1 MIWEVCIQI
10 RKTLWSCNT
19 SRKLIFKKLGVIVLK
34 VNDQF
39 LEPALSDCSVIRV
52 IKRVWC
58 CWKHEYKPIVESVEF
73 AVTTAHVL
81 RRMNVVCTQTERRET
96 CVRVCSGQLVSMLC
110 CVVWSVGQYVV
121 LCGLVS
127 WSVCPTTS
135 SVKLFVGLSSL
146 SVGTFVRRRS
156 WNMKRRL
163 RRELRSAFRFTWRTN
178 TSHDKSVV
186 NCCFWLASKKTDV
199 ENDL

>member
-10 RKTLWSCNT
+10 RKALWSCNT

-58 CWKHEYKPIVESVEF
+58 CWKHEYKPVVESVEF

-81 RRMNVVCTQTERRET
+81 RRMNVVCRQTERRET

-127 WSVCPTTS
+127 WSVCCVVWS
-135 SVKLFVGLSSL
+135 GQLVSMSCCAVW
-146 SVGTFVRRRS
+146 SVGQYVMLCGLVS
-156 WNMKRRL
+156 WSVCHVVWSGQLVSMSCCVVW
-163 RRELRSAFRFTWRTN
+163 SAGQYVMLCGLVSW
-178 TSHDKSVV
+178 SVCRV
-186 NCCFWLASKKTDV
+186 V
-199 ENDL
+199 